1 MKKPRLQQRGERRI
15 AAALRIALAAALLA
29 VQVLFVVLTTR
40 YLKDHFALIYGA
52 LEGIALITALYI
64 YNKPGDLSYRVAWII
79 PILFV
84 PVVGLI
90 LYLLWGGD
98 TQRKCLQRQTAPKLP
113 PEEPESL
120 RNRSALN
127 ADRLQRALPGWSR
140 VSQYLSSRGFYLYQN
155 TKMVYLPEGALLLED
170 ILGRIKAAERFI
182 FMEYFILAEGKLWDR
197 MSAALCERA
206 RSGVEV
212 KIIFDDFGNIKRFSA
227 ESLQTLRDAG
237 VEVIVFNPVHHY
249 VNRLYFNYRDH
260 RKIACVDGT
269 VSYTG
274 GANIAD
280 EYANLIRRF
289 GYWKDCGVRLE
300 GEGAWGLTKMFL
312 ELWVQLG
319 GSFEEETDYYRPQLH
334 VDGAGFCQPLCDGP
348 DNNPVNTAEDT
359 FLHLITSANE
369 SVYITTPY
377 LAIDEAMM
385 RALCLA
391 ADSGVDVRLM
401 MPGIPDH
408 KFAYLVAQCYFG
420 ELLERGVKIYTF
432 EPGLLHGKSALS
444 DRQTGFVGSVNM
456 DYRSFQLH
464 FECGAVFYD
473 MPETAAA
480 LLDDMESIMA
490 RSRCL
495 TYEEWRRRPW
505 LHRLIGTVL
514 RPFAM
519 WM

>member
-98 TQRKCLQRQTAPKLP
+98 TQRKRLQRQTAPKLP

-155 TKMVYLPEGALLLED
+155 TKAVYLPEGALLLED

-237 VEVIVFNPVHHY
+237 VEVIVFNPVHEY

-260 RKIACVDGT
+260 RKITVIDGET
-269 VSYTG
+269 AYTG
-274 GANIAD
+274 GVNLSD
-280 EYANLIRRF
+280 EYINAEQRF
-289 GYWKDCGVRLE
+289 GYWKDAALRIE
-300 GEGAWGLTKMFL
+300 GDAAWSFTVMFL
-312 ELWVQLG
+312 NFWNAFRP
-319 GSFEEETDYYRPQLH
+319 SETDYSAFRPQH
-334 VDGAGFCQPLCDGP
+334 SAHPVQDGIVQPYADSPLDEEP
-348 DNNPVNTAEDT
+348 MAET
-359 FLHLITSANE
+359 VYLNILAQAQRY
-369 SVYITTPY
+369 VYIYTPY
-377 LAIDEAMM
+377 LAVGEEMLD
-385 RALCLA
+385 ALKNA
-391 ADSGVDVRLM
+391 AKRGADIRLVL
-401 MPGIPDH
+401 PGIPD
-408 KFAYLVAQCYFG
+408 KKLVFRLSRSYYLP
-420 ELLERGVKIYTF
+420 LLRAGVRIYEYT
-432 EPGLLHGKSALS
+432 PGFLHAKCWVS
-444 DRQTGFVGSVNM
+444 DDVTAVVGSINM
-456 DYRSFQLH
+456 DYRSLFLH
-464 FECGAVFYD
+464 FECGVLLQKNSQVAV
-473 MPETAAA
+473 
-480 LLDDMESIMA
+480 LRDDVRATLPQCREIQVTECRTS
-490 RSRCL
+490 L
-495 TYEEWRRRPW
+495 P
-505 LHRLIGTVL
+505 GTVL
-514 RPFAM
+514 DSVLRLLSPLM
-519 WM
+519 